1 MKFIDEYVRKDQ
13 PPLPFAWPPLFLRV
27 EQTAGLAYLFD
38 CGSHLQLRPRNTVT
52 FSDKYT

>member
-1 MKFIDEYVRKDQ
+1 MKFIDEYVHKDQ
-13 PPLPFAWPPLFLRV
+13 PHLPLAWPPLFLRV
-27 EQTAGLAYLFD
+27 EPKAGLAYLFD